1 MKSVASRWLTRAAS
15 IVVRDWVKR
24 NGRHYLHGLP
34 PKIERLLDTTRYQ
47 KNNIMQRPS
56 FEGDDVVDE
65 IY

>member
-1 MKSVASRWLTRAAS
+1 
-15 IVVRDWVKR
+15 VVRDWVKR